1 MTTTPDNEMAQRI
14 MAAAYKHASKPK
26 PRCETTDIPPVR
38 GEQLALFPESEVTR

>member
-14 MAAAYKHASKPK
+14 MAAAYKQASKRK
-26 PRCETTDIPPVR
+26 RRSKATDIPPVR